1 MHINQ
6 REDRGR
12 HQRGL
17 LRNILDYQNHIPW
30 TSAGPI
36 QFVRGLFKEDLYPEG
51 GGGAYNRTETRPIMG
66 NVKIM
71 SEKARHWTYR
81 CYVGRANLSL
91 TAPLRAYIMLE
102 S

>member
-17 LRNILDYQNHIPW
+17 ISQHTRLLKPYTMNFRWAY
-30 TSAGPI
+30 I
-36 QFVRGLFKEDLYPEG
+36 QFVRGLFKEDLYPRR

-66 NVKIM
+66 RVKIM

-81 CYVGRANLSL
+81 C
-91 TAPLRAYIMLE
+91 
-102 S
+102 